1 MNIFNI
7 LLSGEVL
14 FGLAAAISLAIVV
27 RALTG
32 FLGEAA
38 ELRVRLENVQELLDK
53 SREALPEKKE
63 QLEAFRAQ
71 IQPLKPREQKM
82 RTHYA
87 RLRDIEHQA
96 AREKAEEEEEAPNDE
111 IQIHRPGI
119 DGL

>member
-14 FGLAAAISLAIVV
+14 FGLGAAISLAIVL

-53 SREALPEKKE
+53 SRESLPEKKE

-71 IQPLKPREQKM
+71 VQPLKPQEQKM
-82 RTHYA
+82 RTYYA
-87 RLRDIEHQA
+87 RLRDIESRA
-96 AREKAEEEEEAPNDE
+96 AREEAKEGEESPDDE
-111 IQIHRPGI
+111 IKIHKPGI
-119 DGL
+119 PGL